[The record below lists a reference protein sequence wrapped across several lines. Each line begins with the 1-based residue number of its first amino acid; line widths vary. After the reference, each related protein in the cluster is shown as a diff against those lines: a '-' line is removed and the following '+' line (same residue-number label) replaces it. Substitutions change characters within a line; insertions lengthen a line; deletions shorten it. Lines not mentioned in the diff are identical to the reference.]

1 MINKKNFGKKKYSKE
16 KFVKEFKE
24 YILKIFD
31 ELNIFI
37 EENDEIHLR
46 TDNESFRMNLI
57 NYLYNIYL
65 NE

>member
-1 MINKKNFGKKKYSKE
+1 MKKYSKE

>member
-1 MINKKNFGKKKYSKE
+1 MKKYSKE

-31 ELNIFI
+31 ELNFFI

-46 TDNESFRMNLI
+46 TDYESFRMNLI

>member
-1 MINKKNFGKKKYSKE
+1 MKKYSKE

-46 TDNESFRMNLI
+46 TDYESFRMNLI

>member
-1 MINKKNFGKKKYSKE
+1 MKKYSKE

-31 ELNIFI
+31 ELIFFI
-37 EENDEIHLR
+37 EENDEINLR

>member
-1 MINKKNFGKKKYSKE
+1 MIKYSKE

-31 ELNIFI
+31 ELNFFI
-37 EENDEIHLR
+37 EKNDEIHLR

>member
-1 MINKKNFGKKKYSKE
+1 MKKYSKE

-31 ELNIFI
+31 ELIFFI
-37 EENDEIHLR
+37 EKNDEIHLR
-46 TDNESFRMNLI
+46 TDYESFRMNLI

>member
-1 MINKKNFGKKKYSKE
+1 MKKYSKE

-24 YILKIFD
+24 YILKILD
-31 ELNIFI
+31 ELIIFI
-37 EENDEIHLR
+37 EKNDEIHLR
-46 TDNESFRMNLI
+46 TDHESFRMNLI

>member
-1 MINKKNFGKKKYSKE
+1 MKKYSKE

-31 ELNIFI
+31 ELIFFI
-37 EENDEIHLR
+37 EENDQINLR
-46 TDNESFRMNLI
+46 TDNESFRMILI

>member
-1 MINKKNFGKKKYSKE
+1 MKKYSKE

-24 YILKIFD
+24 YILKIYD
-31 ELNIFI
+31 ELNFFI

>member
-1 MINKKNFGKKKYSKE
+1 MKKYSKE

-31 ELNIFI
+31 ELIIFI
-37 EENDEIHLR
+37 KENDEIHLR